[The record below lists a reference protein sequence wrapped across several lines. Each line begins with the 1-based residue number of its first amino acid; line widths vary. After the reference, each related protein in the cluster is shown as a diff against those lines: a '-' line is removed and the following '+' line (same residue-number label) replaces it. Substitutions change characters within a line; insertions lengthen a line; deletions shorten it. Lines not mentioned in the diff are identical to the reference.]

1 MQYNIQCRTGLSH
14 DATQTQ
20 PDPDPDCN
28 IRLLSR
34 IEYIHCQTVN
44 IYLYTIHTNYH
55 YNEVNN
61 DEYIP
66 VDIEI

>member
-1 MQYNIQCRTGLSH
+1 MQYNVQCRTGLSH

-44 IYLYTIHTNYH
+44 IYIQYTQIT
-55 YNEVNN
+55 
-61 DEYIP
+61 ITMK
-66 VDIEI
+66 